1 MRLIAATLVFAIT
14 LLSTPF
20 KALAE
25 VGEVRVARQFG
36 LSFLSLVIMQD
47 LKLFEQKAKQ
57 AGLGEVKLT
66 SVTFGSGAMMN
77 DALLSGSLDF
87 ASAGVA
93 PVLTLWARTI
103 GNIDVKAVCAIAA
116 MPNYLNTR
124 NPNVKNVR
132 DFTDKDRIALPA
144 IKVSG
149 QAVTLQM
156 VAEQVFGQGNHTK
169 LDPITVSLGDPD
181 AVTAMLSG
189 VGDINSHFSNPPFAF
204 WELDRPGIHTVLNS
218 YDVIGPHSILLLYT
232 NSKFR
237 ENNPKTY
244 AAFFSALQEAT
255 AFINQNKKEAAEI
268 YLRAA
273 KDRTTMADVMRILND
288 PTVEYTLT
296 PKNIMKFADFMYK
309 VDSIKVKPSSWRD
322 LFFPEAHG
330 LPGS

>member
-1 MRLIAATLVFAIT
+1 MRLIVATLVFATT
-14 LLSTPF
+14 LLSMPG

-25 VGEVRVARQFG
+25 VGEIRVARQFG
-36 LSFLSLVIMQD
+36 LSFLPLVIMQD
-47 LKLFEQKAKQ
+47 LKLFEKHVKQ

-93 PVLTLWARTI
+93 PVLTLWARTK

-124 NPNVKNVR
+124 NPNVKSVR

-149 QAVTLQM
+149 QAVTLQI

-169 LDPITVSLGDPD
+169 LDPITISLSDPD
-181 AVTAMLSG
+181 AVTILLSG
-189 VGDINSHFSNPPFAF
+189 AGEINSHFSNPPFAF
-204 WELDRPGIHTVLNS
+204 WELDKPEIHTVLNS

-232 NSKFR
+232 NTKFR
-237 ENNPKTY
+237 ESNPKTY

-255 AFINQNKKEAAEI
+255 AFINGNKKAAAEI
-268 YLRAA
+268 YLRAS
-273 KDRTTMADVMRILND
+273 KDRTTMEDVMRILND

-309 VDSIKVKPSSWRD
+309 VGSIKEKPSSWRD